1 MEKFVSR
8 YNPPFC
14 LITSTFPVKSYDGN
28 LDLLYAVH
36 YVWFYCTLSFLE
48 LSTETTS
55 YKICS
60 SVSQLVWFFLLLSS
74 TSSCISKRQP
84 DFCHCK
90 RITVQGKRVRHTSR
104 TCMMQRLFHCADLS
118 EFLKDIWKLDVTAGA
133 YSARDP
139 RFSILKLSQCCSF
152 HEHLEIPI
160 WLR

>member
-1 MEKFVSR
+1 MEKIVSR

-60 SVSQLVWFFLLLSS
+60 SVSQLVCFFFIVELNEFVHKWTAAWFLPLQTNYCSRQTSPSYLTHMYDAKVIPLCWFVWVSQGHLETRRYCRCLLS
-74 TSSCISKRQP
+74 TWSSFLHPKTL
-84 DFCHCK
+84 
-90 RITVQGKRVRHTSR
+90 TV
-104 TCMMQRLFHCADLS
+104 L
-118 EFLKDIWKLDVTAGA
+118 
-133 YSARDP
+133 
-139 RFSILKLSQCCSF
+139 
-152 HEHLEIPI
+152 
-160 WLR
+160 